1 MKSKIL
7 IGLVA
12 GITALNAVS
21 LSDIEKNIDELK
33 LANSKEFKANLA
45 PLLKNIPEGVAI
57 KNIAKLQNST
67 SLIAIIEDK
76 SGATLPIFISGD
88 GTILNSIPEVFVA
101 NEQLSVEI
109 QEYLKKYVS
118 IDNEINTE
126 KKMLDQKVKSIT
138 DSLPKEYAVRL
149 ESNKKDSK
157 FNAIVISDPECPYC
171 RLHLQNELPQMLD
184 EMSVTIYFAPVHE
197 VPSYIKSQLILN
209 ETNSAKSTKD
219 KLEILKKYYNENYV
233 LLDKDKKI
241 DYNKVETYRNIIFN
255 ETGITGVP
263 FVAIYE
269 KGK

>member
-1 MKSKIL
+1 MKNKIL
-7 IGLVA
+7 VGLLA
-12 GITALNAVS
+12 SITALNALS
-21 LSDIEKNIDELK
+21 LKEIETNIDELK
-33 LANSKEFKANLA
+33 LANSKEFKTNFD
-45 PLLKNIPEGVAI
+45 LLIKNIPNDVSI
-57 KNIAKLQNST
+57 KNITKLQNST

-76 SGATLPIFISGD
+76 SGATLPVFISGD

-101 NEQLSVEI
+101 NEQLSLEI

-118 IDNEINTE
+118 IDNEVSAE
-126 KKMLDQKVKSIT
+126 KKMLDQKVKSVT

-157 FNAIVISDPECPYC
+157 FNAIIISDPECPYC
-171 RLHLQNELPQMLD
+171 RAHLQNELPQMLE

-209 ETNSAKSTKD
+209 ETNKAKTTQE
-219 KLEILKKYYNENYV
+219 KLEILKKYYSENYV

-255 ETGITGVP
+255 ETGVTGVP

-269 KGK
+269 R